1 MQMLIV
7 QNPEGE
13 NRVCD
18 LYGEDIT
25 IGRERGHD
33 MQLAHP
39 SVSRD
44 HAEVAWRAGGYA
56 IVDVGSHNGIYVNG
70 DRVEGTRPLTN
81 GDVIRLGRYELV
93 YVDGE
98 VPARFKK
105 LNVPTLDRWYTVD
118 QQVGSDSTHHLTAS
132 QMKRLLAAR
141 LMLECGVLVSEE
153 GEVWQLEDRD
163 WVVGR
168 GADVPVSGWLMSG
181 RIAEILWNGQNHVL
195 KRSSK
200 LRAVQVNGTAV
211 EACTLEDGDHI
222 VIGTNRF
229 TYEVRR

>member
-13 NRVCD
+13 NRVFD

-33 MQLAHP
+33 MQLAHA

-44 HAEVAWRAGGYA
+44 HAQVAWRAGGYA

-70 DRVEGTRPLTN
+70 KRLEESQQLTS
-81 GDVIRLGRYELV
+81 GDVVRIGRYELV

-98 VPARFKK
+98 VPSRFKK
-105 LNVPTLDRWYTVD
+105 LNVPAMDRWYTVD
-118 QQVGSDSTHHLTAS
+118 LQVGSDSTHHLTS
-132 QMKRLLAAR
+132 GQMKRLLAAR
-141 LMLECGVLVSEE
+141 VMLECGVLTNEDDQ
-153 GEVWQLEDRD
+153 VWQLEDKD
-163 WVVGR
+163 WSIGR
-168 GADVPVSGWLMSG
+168 GAAVPLSGWFMG
-181 RIAEILWNGQNHVL
+181 RNVAEILWNGQNHVL
-195 KRSSK
+195 ERRSAARS
-200 LRAVQVNGTAV
+200 VVVNGTSIRV
-211 EACTLEDGDHI
+211 CTLEAGDCI